1 MDTQELH
8 ESFLTIKF
16 GKKFP
21 KVNEEF
27 EVIHP
32 DFGVCNVHVV
42 DIDRYKWI
50 TPGEVETTI
59 MYYILEVLEPSPQ
72 YRIQQLGLKVIGNEQ
87 MKKENLSKKIKSY
100 LERKLFK

>member
-16 GKKFP
+16 NKKFP
-21 KVNEEF
+21 KINEEF
-27 EVIHP
+27 KLIHP
-32 DFGVCNVHVV
+32 DFGGCLVHIV
-42 DIDRYKWI
+42 DIDWYEWV

-59 MYYILEVLEPSPQ
+59 VYHILKVLEPSPQ
-72 YRIQQLGLKVIGNEQ
+72 YRRQQLGLKVIGREQ
-87 MKKENLSKKIKSY
+87 MKKHNLSKKIKSY